1 MLWWQQTLHY
11 GSLMIWVNNYKIK
24 LKFFQ
29 TLESICSYWSWDYT
43 HSCMSF
49 NYKLF
54 IRVTD
59 HPSFFVLRPSLFI
72 LYFLSTDKGASQE
85 CMVHDGKRYEI
96 YLHAIENMKI
106 VASTIIYLLTDSTCH
121 VSRYWIS
128 SFVLII
134 YDLPRFLNP
143 IPFLLIVYFL
153 ILHFI
158 SYS

>member
-1 MLWWQQTLHY
+1 
-11 GSLMIWVNNYKIK
+11 MIWVNNYKIK
-24 LKFFQ
+24 LKYFQ

-54 IRVTD
+54 IRVTV

-85 CMVHDGKRYEI
+85 CMAHDGKRYEI

-106 VASTIIYLLTDSTCH
+106 AVSKIIYLLITISIPICWPSFSQDKKCIWWYEFNIILGIQSFSL
-121 VSRYWIS
+121 SRLRWNT
-128 SFVLII
+128 VII
-134 YDLPRFLNP
+134 
-143 IPFLLIVYFL
+143 
-153 ILHFI
+153 
-158 SYS
+158 